1 MRLLASSLSL
11 DNQNLLRVLEIFV
24 VALIWL
30 FFFRVIRAVWVE
42 VRPPKAR
49 AAAATANVQMGTP
62 PPPPPTASLSRRERR
77 RERPGGLRLQV
88 VEPESQRGQAFD
100 LADELTVGRAAGCGV
115 RVEDSY
121 TSNIHARLFR
131 RDGSL
136 WVEDL
141 GSTNGTWVNAERVD
155 EPRQLG
161 RGDLLQVGSTV
172 FEVTR

>member
-1 MRLLASSLSL
+1 MAILGSAL
-11 DNQNLLRVLEIFV
+11 DNQNLLRVLEVFL
-24 VALIWL
+24 VALVWL

-49 AAAATANVQMGTP
+49 LAATDVQIGLPQQAGQRKEKGRGKGRRGT
-62 PPPPPTASLSRRERR
+62 
-77 RERPGGLRLQV
+77 LRLTV
-88 VEPESQRGQAFD
+88 VEPEAQRGESFE

-115 RVEDSY
+115 RVDDAY

-136 WVEDL
+136 WLEDL
-141 GSTNGTWVNAERVD
+141 GSTNGTWVNGERLD
-155 EPRQLG
+155 GATRLS
-161 RGDLLQVGSTV
+161 RGDVLQVGATV

>member
-1 MRLLASSLSL
+1 MAILGSAL
-11 DNQNLLRVLEIFV
+11 DNQNLLRVLEVFL
-24 VALIWL
+24 VALVWL

-49 AAAATANVQMGTP
+49 LAATDVQVGLPQQVAPRKEKGRARARRGT
-62 PPPPPTASLSRRERR
+62 
-77 RERPGGLRLQV
+77 LRLTV
-88 VEPESQRGQAFD
+88 VEPEAQRGESFE

-115 RVEDSY
+115 RVDDAY

-136 WVEDL
+136 WAEDL
-141 GSTNGTWVNAERVD
+141 GSTNGTWLNGERLD
-155 EPRQLG
+155 GTTRLS
-161 RGDLLQVGSTV
+161 RGDVLQVGATV